1 MNLLIGTFAV
11 RAAFWRGTACRRQ
24 VSRSHL
30 QYWLPARVLL
40 FWKPGFSPALHV
52 LRWRFYVAVTL
63 SLPPAQKRRNDPR
76 IAATVQYRQHNERPF
91 IGCVRNQII
100 PHRIKTQW
108 PRTQIGTAMSLLW
121 ERDE

>member
-40 FWKPGFSPALHV
+40 FWKPA
-52 LRWRFYVAVTL
+52 YVAISYRCGGPARALFSCRGGLQAVPRLVYSPPTL
-63 SLPPAQKRRNDPR
+63 TRHFERSGPAFLPHSLLRMRRPAQRE
-76 IAATVQYRQHNERPF
+76 I
-91 IGCVRNQII
+91 
-100 PHRIKTQW
+100 
-108 PRTQIGTAMSLLW
+108 SLLL
-121 ERDE
+121 